1 MVKSINNKNNPQLI
15 KLIKKLKKSSY
26 ENNVNIWKDIAIRLG
41 KATKRQASVNVLKFE
56 KYLED
61 GETAIIPGKLLGN
74 GNINKNVN
82 VAAITFSETAKLKIE
97 KAGGKTL
104 DILELIEQNPTGSGV
119 KIIG

>member
-1 MVKSINNKNNPQLI
+1 MNNKNNPQLI

-41 KATKRQASVNVLKFE
+41 KATKRQASVNVWKLE